1 MFLIL
6 FSTLFQLFI
15 SNATSQPC
23 LQLNGVRG
31 YHSRLHHVPLDHPN
45 TIIRQLELLKLKIM
59 AAQTCDEQQSD
70 LSIRISSIGESFE
83 AETPCVFFLKHQ
95 AAHSKILSD
104 STTLIQDNKF
114 LYQQGAII
122 RGDPSKKEL
131 ALVFTG
137 DEFADGAAHIRSV
150 LSKHH
155 IKASFFL
162 TGNFYRNPNFKKDI
176 LDLKSDGHYLG
187 AHSDK
192 HLLYCDW
199 NNRDSLLVSRE
210 QFFDDLKNNYAIME
224 QYGIYKFQAKY
235 FLPPYEWYNRT
246 IADWTQQFG
255 LTLINFSP
263 GTKSHTDW
271 TYPELGNRYQ
281 SSDTIM
287 ASILDFEQRELQ
299 GLNGFILLLH
309 IGSDPRRTDKF
320 YHQLDQLIEELLQRG
335 YRFKRIDE
343 LLK

>member
-1 MFLIL
+1 MSLIL
-6 FSTLFQLFI
+6 LTTLIHFLM
-15 SNATSQPC
+15 SNMTSQEFS
-23 LQLNGVRG
+23 QFNVVRG
-31 YHSRLHHVPLDHPN
+31 QLSMLLDHPF
-45 TIIRQLELLKLKIM
+45 QLQLLKSKIITE
-59 AAQTCDEQQSD
+59 QTYHEHQLD
-70 LSIRISSIGESFE
+70 LSIGISSISESFG
-83 AETPCVFFLKHQ
+83 AETFYAPFLKHQ
-95 AAHSKILSD
+95 ISQSKILPD
-104 STTLIQDNKF
+104 SVVLMRDNEF
-114 LYQQGAII
+114 IYHQGAII
-122 RGDPSKKEL
+122 RGDPNKKEL

-150 LSKHH
+150 LAKYH

-162 TGNFYRNPNFKKDI
+162 TGNFYRNPNFKNDI

-187 AHSDK
+187 AHSDN

-210 QFFDDLKNNYAIME
+210 QFFDDLKNNYAIMK
-224 QYGIYKFQAKY
+224 QFGIYKFQARY
-235 FLPPYEWYNRT
+235 FLPPFEWYNRT
-246 IADWTQQFG
+246 VADWTQQIG

-271 TYPELGNRYQ
+271 TYPELGNLYQ

-287 ASILDFEQRELQ
+287 ASILDFERREPH

-320 YHQLDQLIEELLQRG
+320 YHKLDQLIDELLQRG

>member
-1 MFLIL
+1 M
-6 FSTLFQLFI
+6 
-15 SNATSQPC
+15 SNMTSQEF
-23 LQLNGVRG
+23 LQLNGVRS
-31 YHSRLHHVPLDHPN
+31 HLFIPLDQPN
-45 TIIRQLELLKLKIM
+45 AIVFPLQLLKSKII
-59 AAQTCDEQQSD
+59 AEQTCYEQQSD
-70 LSIRISSIGESFE
+70 LSVGISSISESFE
-83 AETPCVFFLKHQ
+83 AETSCALFLKHQ
-95 AAHSKILSD
+95 AAHSKILPGSKN
-104 STTLIQDNKF
+104 IIPNNKF
-114 LYQQGAII
+114 TDQQGAII

-137 DEFADGAAHIRSV
+137 DEFADGAAPIRSV
-150 LSKHH
+150 LAKHH

-210 QFFDDLKNNYAIME
+210 QFFNDLKNNYAIME
-224 QYGIYKFQAKY
+224 QFGIYKFQAKY
-235 FLPPYEWYNRT
+235 FLPAYEWYNRI

-287 ASILDFEQRELQ
+287 ASILDFERKDAH

-320 YHQLDQLIEELLQRG
+320 YHKLNQLIDELLQRG